1 MRLRQ
6 RDKLQRSYLL
16 QWYWIDPMS
25 FCGAFQVWLG
35 FMLKG
40 VTLSALHRGMH
51 GGCNAVA
58 SFVPYDLKHV
68 SLHLIRQNKKKNQI
82 NIKSKSIF
90 ACKSLLPSL
99 RKPPNNLDR
108 ILKAMCDCGCQGNE
122 SYPKDELFNSFKG
135 NEKKTSKMQEY
146 NQQIYSRL
154 SRIRPSY
161 SSARNITQ
169 FRQKKNHQNKKQQT
183 KTKEEPELWQDKQ

>member
-40 VTLSALHRGMH
+40 VTLSALHRGLH

-99 RKPPNNLDR
+99 RKPPNNLDS

-122 SYPKDELFNSFKG
+122 C
-135 NEKKTSKMQEY
+135 KKVILRMNYSTVSKEMRKKLQRCKNIISKFIAGCPESGPVTAVQE
-146 NQQIYSRL
+146 I
-154 SRIRPSY
+154 
-161 SSARNITQ
+161 
-169 FRQKKNHQNKKQQT
+169 
-183 KTKEEPELWQDKQ
+183 